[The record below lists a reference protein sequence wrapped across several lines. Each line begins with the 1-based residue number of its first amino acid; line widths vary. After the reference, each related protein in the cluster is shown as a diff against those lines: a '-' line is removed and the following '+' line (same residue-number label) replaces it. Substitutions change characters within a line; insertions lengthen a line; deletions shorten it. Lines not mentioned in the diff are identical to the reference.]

1 MQPMTSLIS
10 EQPLPDHLKF
20 SLFPLFIICRAHQ
33 LSYYLMH
40 KSSFLLP
47 SWFYTFVSLCP
58 ECNLPRNSCFI
69 TGVFSQIYVL
79 VKKTPSYLITI
90 LTKLTSTSWP
100 SELAPFPITLLPF
113 LLVFVMAK
121 MMLLAC
127 WFKYSHMLSEHTLLY
142 LVSIRY
148 LGYTCCPRNVYGLN

>member
-10 EQPLPDHLKF
+10 EQPLPDHLNF
-20 SLFPLFIICRAHQ
+20 SLFPLFIICRVHQ

-47 SWFYTFVSLCP
+47 SSFYTFVSLCP

-69 TGVFSQIYVL
+69 TGVFSRIYVL
-79 VKKTPSYLITI
+79 IKKTPRYLVTI
-90 LTKLTSTSWP
+90 LTKLSSASCP
-100 SELAPFPITLLPF
+100 SALAPFPITLLPF
-113 LLVFVMAK
+113 LLVLAMAK

-127 WFKYSHMLSEHTLLY
+127 
-142 LVSIRY
+142 
-148 LGYTCCPRNVYGLN
+148 

>member
-10 EQPLPDHLKF
+10 EQPLSDHLNF

-79 VKKTPSYLITI
+79 VKKTPRYLITI
-90 LTKLTSTSWP
+90 LTKLSSTSCP
-100 SELAPFPITLLPF
+100 SALAPFPILCF
-113 LLVFVMAK
+113 L
-121 MMLLAC
+121 
-127 WFKYSHMLSEHTLLY
+127 SLLY
-142 LVSIRY
+142 LSWPKWCCVLADSSIHICS
-148 LGYTCCPRNVYGLN
+148 LSTPCSISFLSGT

>member
-10 EQPLPDHLKF
+10 EQPLPDHLNF
-20 SLFPLFIICRAHQ
+20 SLFPLFIVCSRHQ
-33 LSYYLMH
+33 LSYLMY

-47 SWFYTFVSLCP
+47 SWFYTFVSLRP

-79 VKKTPSYLITI
+79 VKKTPHYLITI
-90 LTKLTSTSWP
+90 LTKLSSTSCP
-100 SELAPFPITLLPF
+100 SALAPFPITLLPF
-113 LLVFVMAK
+113 LLVLVMAK

-127 WFKYSHMLSEHTLLY
+127 WFKYSHTLSEHTVLY
-142 LVSIRY
+142 PVSIRY